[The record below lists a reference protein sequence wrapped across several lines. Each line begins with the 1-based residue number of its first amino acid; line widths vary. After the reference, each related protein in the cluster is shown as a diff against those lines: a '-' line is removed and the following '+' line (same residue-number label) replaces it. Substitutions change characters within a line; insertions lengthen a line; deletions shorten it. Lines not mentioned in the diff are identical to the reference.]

1 MDFTEATQLPSS
13 ATSRSETPLR
23 GDRRSL
29 LLSTVLG
36 ARSPQSAEAAD
47 AALKIEASFAA

>member
-13 ATSRSETPLR
+13 ATSPSETQLR
-23 GDRRSL
+23 RDRRSL

-36 ARSPQSAEAAD
+36 ARPPRSAEAAD
-47 AALKIEASFAA
+47 AALTIEASFAA